1 MIIASIISFAVGETT
16 DSIVILAIV
25 VINALLGLYQ
35 EGRAE
40 KALEALKKMAAPNAK
55 VVRDG
60 ATTIVP
66 ANTLVP
72 GDMVLL
78 ESGDIIPA
86 DLRLIESSNL
96 KVEEPL

>member
-1 MIIASIISFAVGETT
+1 M
-16 DSIVILAIV
+16 

-55 VVRDG
+55 VIRDG

-72 GDMVLL
+72 GGDIVLL
-78 ESGDIIPA
+78 ESGGDIIPA
-86 DLRLIESSNL
+86 DLRLFE
-96 KVEEPL
+96 KF